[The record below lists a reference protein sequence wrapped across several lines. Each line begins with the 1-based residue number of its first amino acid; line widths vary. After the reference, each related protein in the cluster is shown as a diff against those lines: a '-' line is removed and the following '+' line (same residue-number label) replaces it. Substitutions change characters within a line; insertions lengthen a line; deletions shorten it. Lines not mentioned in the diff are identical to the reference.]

1 MASTPAR
8 RLLLA
13 AVTAAVLPLTL
24 AAQKPS
30 GDQLARARQLYNEQK
45 LDAAIQAALDAR
57 RVPASANAAAVVLAR
72 AYLERFS
79 RTGVASDLADA
90 REALK
95 QVDEAHLTSR
105 EQVEFLVGLGHAFYL
120 EGCLDGCY
128 ATAAEQFEQALAR
141 ADELDVA
148 TRESL
153 FEWWAV
159 TLDKRAQFTP
169 SESRK
174 PIYARVL
181 ARAEREVARPESS
194 ASGLYWLAAAARG
207 VDDLDRAWGAA
218 TAGLGARP
226 LPRVARSGAPRE
238 PRSIRDAGAA
248 AGARPGARR
257 RRRRQGRAHQPRG
270 QVGRVEGEVEVTGV
284 YFAS

>member
-1 MASTPAR
+1 MASSPAR
-8 RLLLA
+8 RLLLT
-13 AVTAAVLPLTL
+13 AVAAAVLPLTL
-24 AAQKPS
+24 AAQKPAA
-30 GDQLARARQLYNEQK
+30 DPLARARQLYNEQK
-45 LDAAIQAALDAR
+45 LDAAIQAAQDAR

-95 QVDEAHLTSR
+95 QVDEARLTSR
-105 EQVEFLVGLGHAFYL
+105 EQVEFLVGLGQAFYL

-141 ADELDVA
+141 ADELDIL

-159 TLDKRAQFTP
+159 TLDKRAQLTP
-169 SESRK
+169 IESRK
-174 PIYARVL
+174 AIYARVL

-207 VDDLDRAWGAA
+207 VDDLERAWGAA
-218 TAGLGARP
+218 TVAWARARFLGPRGPELRAGLDRFVTQVL
-226 LPRVARSGAPRE
+226 LPERARSL
-238 PRSIRDAGAA
+238 AGANGDA
-248 AGARPGARR
+248 KGAL
-257 RRRRQGRAHQPRG
+257 
-270 QVGRVEGEVEVTGV
+270 TGLETKW
-284 YFAS
+284 AEWKTKWE

>member
-13 AVTAAVLPLTL
+13 AVAAAVLPLTL
-24 AAQKPS
+24 AAQKPAA
-30 GDQLARARQLYNEQK
+30 DPLARARQLYNEQK
-45 LDAAIQAALDAR
+45 LDAAIQAAQDAR

-79 RTGVASDLADA
+79 QTGVASDLADA
-90 REALK
+90 RETLK
-95 QVDEAHLTSR
+95 QVDEARLTSR

-120 EGCLDGCY
+120 EGCLDGCF

-141 ADELDVA
+141 ADELDTA

-159 TLDKRAQFTP
+159 TLDKRAQLTP

-174 PIYARVL
+174 MIYARVL

-218 TAGLGARP
+218 TAGWARARFLGPRGPELRAGLDRFVTQVLIPERARA
-226 LPRVARSGAPRE
+226 L
-238 PRSIRDAGAA
+238 AGANGDAKA
-248 AGARPGARR
+248 ALTGLEARWA
-257 RRRRQGRAHQPRG
+257 AWKAKW
-270 QVGRVEGEVEVTGV
+270 E
-284 YFAS
+284 